1 MVIPFMMLAFES
13 SGVVSLRMMKLLS
26 GGSAAVEEAHLM
38 VSEKVE
44 AAFEAGTNLMAGASG
59 EELIH
64 RYRQYVAANAER
76 LSSKQDVL
84 S

>member
-13 SGVVSLRMMKLLS
+13 GGVVSLRMMKLLS
-26 GGSAAVEEAHLM
+26 GGSAAFEEAHLM
-38 VSEKVE
+38 FSEKVE
-44 AAFEAGTNLMAGASG
+44 AAFEAGSNLMAGASG
-59 EELIH
+59 EDLIH